1 MQSPTISEMSFF
13 FVSLMLVDGEV
24 DFLGYFSIGLIPM
37 DYWISGFVVEIISW
51 LDAFVCWNRL
61 V

>member
-1 MQSPTISEMSFF
+1 
-13 FVSLMLVDGEV
+13 MLVDGEV
-24 DFLGYFSIGLIPM
+24 DFLGCFSIGLIPM